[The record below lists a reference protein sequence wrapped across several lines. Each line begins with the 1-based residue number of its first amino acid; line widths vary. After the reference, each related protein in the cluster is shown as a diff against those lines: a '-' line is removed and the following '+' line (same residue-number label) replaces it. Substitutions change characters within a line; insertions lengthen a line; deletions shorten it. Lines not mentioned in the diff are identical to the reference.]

1 MSTIRLENV
10 SRVFTRSSA
19 EGRTVLSNRRLA
31 GQADRA
37 FAERVTAQARD
48 EAATHSA
55 GGEVIALDDI
65 NLTIPDGQTFA
76 VLGPS
81 GCGKSTLL
89 RVVAGLDGEYSGTI
103 LYDEQDVRSIPPGE
117 RYIGMVFQNYALYPH
132 FEGRGNLNFFFRVR
146 KAPDGEAEERIRIT
160 SEIMGIGFEQLLD
173 RKPGTLSGGQQQRVA
188 IARAIVR
195 NPRLFLFDEPLSN
208 LDAKLRMQTRV
219 EIKRLLR
226 RFAITA
232 LYVTHDQE
240 EAMALADQIA
250 IMRDGRVEQVGPYND
265 LRDAPHNAFV
275 AGFLGSRPMNLLP
288 GVVASGGRLQIGEV
302 AIELPA
308 AIRARYEP
316 GQAIVLGVRPEVG
329 RLLLREPAVS
339 DAFRLSGEVEA
350 LEPDYVHHTLMVGLR
365 AGDLSFWASGST
377 DEWVRLG
384 ERIEAAYPLDALYF
398 FDGKTGLR
406 IV

>member
-1 MSTIRLENV
+1 ML
-10 SRVFTRSSA
+10 A
-19 EGRTVLSNRRLA
+19 NRRLA

-55 GGEVIALDDI
+55 GGEVVALDNV

-103 LYDEQDVRSIPPGE
+103 YYDEQDMRAIPPGE

-132 FEGRGNLNFFFRVR
+132 FEGRGNLSFFFRVR
-146 KAPDGEAEERIRIT
+146 KAPDAEAEERIRIT

-250 IMRDGRVEQVGPYND
+250 IMRDGRIEQVGSYND
-265 LRDAPHNAFV
+265 LRDAPRNAFV
-275 AGFLGSRPMNLLP
+275 AGFLGRRPMNLLP
-288 GVVASGGRLQIGEV
+288 GVVAPGGQLQIGEA

-329 RLLLREPAVS
+329 RLLLKEPAVP
-339 DAFRLSGEVEA
+339 DAFRLAGEVEA
-350 LEPDYVHHTLMVGLR
+350 VEPDYVHHTLMVGLR

-384 ERIEAAYPLDALYF
+384 ERIEAAYPMDALYF